1 MYTAANRQEVIGQE
15 VIGQP
20 GQCLTGA
27 ELRYLVALA
36 DGSTPQEIED
46 GLGLDRC
53 QARTLEG
60 GLLGKLAARNRAHI
74 ITRGFT
80 LGVLIPRALC
90 CLLAFFAA
98 IEADHLDAARTRAGR
113 RHRDAPSYGR
123 MVRATSASAGA
134 RPFV

>member
-1 MYTAANRQEVIGQE
+1 MYATAARQEIIGQD

-36 DGSTPQEIED
+36 DGATPQEIED

-53 QARTLEG
+53 QARNLEG

-98 IEADHLDAARTRAGR
+98 VEVDHLDAASNRTGR

-123 MVRATSASAGA
+123 MVRATAASAGS
-134 RPFV
+134 RPIV